1 MKLPVVTVVTATV
14 LAFAFPQIQP
24 VLAQGADI
32 GASSRPFP
40 LDGGSSTGSDSHGQ
54 SFGEQ
59 SEGAERSG
67 DVSSAN
73 SQTSIEKTSAEK
85 TSAEKT
91 SETTFRR
98 HRVVIHKRSRRVFAF
113 NPPRHRLPI
122 HRRGHRLG

>member
-54 SFGEQ
+54 SLGEQ

-73 SQTSIEKTSAEK
+73 SQTSIEK